1 MVHRANRTIIHKC
14 ERCAH
19 ISSIAFAHHKGGTGK
34 TTSCLN
40 IGGFLQ
46 KSGERVLIVDSD
58 PQANATSG
66 LGIDPFSRSKNMYDV
81 FMGVFEGYPDVS
93 LEDTI
98 VSTPSGIDLVPSS
111 LDLVGVEPFLYNI
124 DDRAG
129 ILKELLEPVGEA
141 YDHILIDTPPS
152 MGQFV
157 INGLVAADKTIV
169 TLDSG
174 IFALRGIEALGTIFD
189 DIEEIIGGEVVADL
203 AILTRWNGKEAADPP
218 ASRLGAF
225 LKRLLYGDDG
235 AEQAEEERRRFDA
248 IAKEVRDL
256 FSMVYQ
262 VPYDR
267 RIYEAQQQ
275 GLPISHY
282 APACPAAVVYREIAD
297 VVRSW

>member
-1 MVHRANRTIIHKC
+1 
-14 ERCAH
+14 
-19 ISSIAFAHHKGGTGK
+19 
-34 TTSCLN
+34 
-40 IGGFLQ
+40 
-46 KSGERVLIVDSD
+46 
-58 PQANATSG
+58 
-66 LGIDPFSRSKNMYDV
+66 MYDV
-81 FMGVFEGYPDVS
+81 FMGVFEGFPDVS

-124 DDRAG
+124 GDRAG

-157 INGLVAADKTIV
+157 INGLVAADRTIV

-189 DIEEIIGGEVVADL
+189 DIEELIGGEIVADL
-203 AILTRWNGKEAADPP
+203 AILTRWNGKEPEDPP

-225 LKRLLYGDDG
+225 LKRLLYGDNG
-235 AEQAEEERRRFDA
+235 AEQAEEEKRRFDA
-248 IAKEVRDL
+248 IANEVGDL
-256 FSMVYQ
+256 FKMVQ
-262 VPYDR
+262 TVPYDR
-267 RIYEAQQQ
+267 QIYEAQQQ

-282 APACPAAVVYREIAD
+282 APACPAATVYREIAD
-297 VVRSW
+297 MVRTW